1 MKHPN
6 LLRRARLA
14 TGKTAEEICEA
25 VGCTRPTLY
34 RVEAGEV
41 TPKRQLA
48 RNLFSFYR
56 RRKID
61 VPLAHIYDPEFAG
74 TVRAPG

>member
-1 MKHPN
+1 MKHRQ
-6 LLRRARLA
+6 LLRKAREA
-14 TGKTAEEICEA
+14 SGKTAEEICEA

-41 TPKRQLA
+41 TPKRELA
-48 RNLFSFYR
+48 RRFFRLY
-56 RRKID
+56 KGQ

-74 TVRAPG
+74 EVRASG

>member
-1 MKHPN
+1 MKQPS
-6 LLRRARLA
+6 LLREARLK
-14 TGKTAEEICEA
+14 TGRTAEEICEA

-41 TPKRQLA
+41 TPKRELA
-48 RNLFSFYR
+48 RNLFAFYR

>member
-1 MKHPN
+1 VKRWT
-6 LLRRARLA
+6 LYEARLE

-41 TPKRQLA
+41 VPKRELA
-48 RNLFSFYR
+48 RSLFRFYR
-56 RRKID
+56 RRRIH

-74 TVRAPG
+74 QIRAA